1 MNQRR
6 PDAHRVVFLGGPHW
20 PLDAEGVLRL
30 AREVWPLVR
39 QRVLGTIL
47 TIIGENPP
55 AQLDHNASGITNCEP
70 TGYVGDLQSRLAETA
85 VFMVPLHAGGRMRV
99 KIPDAQCWGLPVTTS
114 SFGAEGSRI
123 QDGEN
128 ALLADTA
135 DAPVWCGCCWNRS

>member
-1 MNQRR
+1 VNQRR

-135 DAPVWCGCCWNRS
+135 DAPVWCGCCWNRN